1 MCSVLSATPTW
12 LDSHQYLALWLEG
25 IALLAI
31 FIWDRIEASQ
41 QHKQTLTQME
51 ITRNQAR
58 ATETAANAATK
69 SAEALINSE
78 RAWLIAELAPI
89 CRKFADQW
97 YRPAGATWAPL
108 SMEEILKGDYLE
120 HKLKLTNMGR
130 TPAHILGYQICYSC
144 LGEGVKRLSEGS
156 IRKQVSVRTFD
167 HLLGAGDAVEI
178 PESIDAK
185 KYMGDRFTK
194 ITDLENTAVF
204 HGCVRYQHVFSK
216 TEVVEEPFCYVYRPS
231 FRSLEKVPQMDSN
244 EQNEG
249 ASSN

>member
-41 QHKQTLTQME
+41 QHKQTLAQME

-78 RAWLIAELAPI
+78 RAWLIAELTPV

-97 YRPAGATWAPL
+97 HRPAGATWAPL
-108 SMEEILKGDYLE
+108 SVEEILKGDYLE

-130 TPAHILGYQICYSC
+130 TPAHIGKFQLMLQI
-144 LGEGVKRLSEGS
+144 
-156 IRKQVSVRTFD
+156 
-167 HLLGAGDAVEI
+167 
-178 PESIDAK
+178 
-185 KYMGDRFTK
+185 
-194 ITDLENTAVF
+194 
-204 HGCVRYQHVFSK
+204 
-216 TEVVEEPFCYVYRPS
+216 
-231 FRSLEKVPQMDSN
+231 VP
-244 EQNEG
+244 
-249 ASSN
+249 